1 MSDDGTQIEEAASGE
16 NDWVRARILK
26 QDPPP
31 DGSLLKI
38 AERALRMAAN
48 SLGKQHAGYA
58 IALQNLG
65 LYYDAIENDTSKA
78 NAYFAQARA
87 VLQEND
93 LPLAYGFYWQGIF
106 HNQVTRDGKR
116 AEAALTRALTIQRR
130 AWGSDDPRLAD
141 ATIALACARDLG
153 GGRTEDDG

>member
-31 DGSLLKI
+31 EGSLLKI

-48 SLGKQHAGYA
+48 AGYA

-65 LYYDAIENDTSKA
+65 LYYDAIEND
-78 NAYFAQARA
+78 
-87 VLQEND
+87 
-93 LPLAYGFYWQGIF
+93 
-106 HNQVTRDGKR
+106 
-116 AEAALTRALTIQRR
+116 
-130 AWGSDDPRLAD
+130 
-141 ATIALACARDLG
+141 RDLG